1 MANLDFITKEGMIYL
16 QKRIQDLNDIR
27 PSIIIRVQVARE
39 QGDLSENAEYKAGKD
54 ELRMVDKEIDY
65 LNRRSAKVMVLDP
78 ETIPKDKV
86 RFGAF
91 VRVVEISNNIETL
104 YRLVGVDEVNFLEE
118 GCNKISVASP
128 IGLGMTGKEIGQ
140 IAIAKTPRGLREFKI
155 LEIY

>member
-65 LNRRSAKVMVLDP
+65 LNRP
-78 ETIPKDKV
+78 
-86 RFGAF
+86 
-91 VRVVEISNNIETL
+91 
-104 YRLVGVDEVNFLEE
+104 
-118 GCNKISVASP
+118 
-128 IGLGMTGKEIGQ
+128 
-140 IAIAKTPRGLREFKI
+140 
-155 LEIY
+155 